1 MWTSPATSKGLH
13 HHALLSVLPTR
24 AAEIVAE
31 RWTPLVV
38 QELQSGSFRFND
50 IRRGIP
56 LISRTLLSQRL
67 KDLERIGI
75 VEHRD
80 SGERVSGWHLTEA
93 GMALGPTL
101 DRLSEWGL
109 KYAQNPLEEGDLD
122 VTVLVWN
129 IHKRVDPAA
138 FPDGRTTVQFEF
150 TDAAESKKLWWLV
163 SAGGTVDLCP
173 FDPGF
178 PVDLYVTTDLRTM
191 ISIWFGRVTWDAAI
205 RSGTVEVIGSRRL
218 RERMRYWLLL
228 APIRVTNNDV
238 AQGKP
243 AMQRAADAVE
253 AARSKVSAAP

>member
-1 MWTSPATSKGLH
+1 MMHYHLFCPLAKATEL
-13 HHALLSVLPTR
+13 
-24 AAEIVAE
+24 VAE

-38 QELQSGSFRFND
+38 QELRSGGSRFND

-67 KDLERIGI
+67 KELERVGL
-75 VEHRD
+75 VERRG
-80 SGERVSGWHLTEA
+80 SGERASGWHLTEA
-93 GMALGPTL
+93 GMALGPML
-101 DRLSEWGL
+101 DLLSEWGL

-129 IHKRVDPAA
+129 IHKRVDPSA

-150 TDAAESKKLWWLV
+150 TDVAQGKKLWWLV
-163 SAGGTVDLCP
+163 NAGGTVDLCP

-178 PVDLYVTTDLRTM
+178 PIDLYVTTDIRTM
-191 ISIWFGRVTWDAAI
+191 ISIWFGRVTWDAGI
-205 RSGTVEVIGSRRL
+205 RAGTVEVIGSRRL
-218 RERMRYWLLL
+218 KERMRQWLLL

-243 AMQRAADAVE
+243 AMRRAADAIG
-253 AARSKVSAAP
+253 ATRSKASALP

>member
-1 MWTSPATSKGLH
+1 MMRYHLFCPLAKAT
-13 HHALLSVLPTR
+13 
-24 AAEIVAE
+24 EIVAE

-38 QELQSGSFRFND
+38 QELRGGSCRFND
-50 IRRGIP
+50 IHRGIP

-67 KDLERIGI
+67 KELERVGI
-75 VEHRD
+75 VERLG
-80 SGERVSGWHLTEA
+80 SGEHVSGWHLTEA

-101 DRLSEWGL
+101 DKLSEWGL
-109 KYAQNPLEEGDLD
+109 EYAQNPLEEGDLD
-122 VTVLVWN
+122 VVVLVWN

-138 FPDGRTTVQFEF
+138 FPDGRTTVRFEF
-150 TDAAESKKLWWLV
+150 TDAAEGKKLWWLV
-163 SAGGTVDLCP
+163 NAGGTVDLCP

-191 ISIWFGRVTWDAAI
+191 ISIWFGRVTWDAGI

-238 AQGKP
+238 ATGKP
-243 AMQRAADAVE
+243 AMRRAADAVG

>member
-1 MWTSPATSKGLH
+1 MVCPRHQRGCTMMHYHLFCPLAKAT
-13 HHALLSVLPTR
+13 
-24 AAEIVAE
+24 EIVAE

-38 QELQSGSFRFND
+38 QELRGGSSRFND

-67 KDLERIGI
+67 KELERVGI
-75 VEHRD
+75 VERRG
-80 SGERVSGWHLTEA
+80 SGERASGWYLTEA
-93 GMALGPTL
+93 GMALGPML
-101 DRLSEWGL
+101 DLLSEWGL

-129 IHKRVDPAA
+129 IHKRVDPTA

-150 TDAAESKKLWWLV
+150 TDAAENKKLWWLV
-163 SAGGTVDLCP
+163 NIGGTVDLCP

-178 PVDLYVTTDLRTM
+178 PIDLYVTTDLRTM
-191 ISIWFGRVTWDAAI
+191 ISIWFGRLTWDAGI
-205 RSGTVEVIGSRRL
+205 RAGTVEVIGSRRL

-238 AQGKP
+238 AEGKP
-243 AMQRAADAVE
+243 TMRRAADAVG
-253 AARSKVSAAP
+253 AARSQVSAAP

>member
-1 MWTSPATSKGLH
+1 M
-13 HHALLSVLPTR
+13 
-24 AAEIVAE
+24 
-31 RWTPLVV
+31 V
-38 QELQSGSFRFND
+38 QELRGGSSRFND

-67 KDLERIGI
+67 KELERVGI
-75 VEHRD
+75 VERRG
-80 SGERVSGWHLTEA
+80 SGERASGWHLTEA

-101 DRLSEWGL
+101 DLLSEWGL
-109 KYAQNPLEEGDLD
+109 KYAQNPLEEDDLD

-150 TDAAESKKLWWLV
+150 TDVAESKKLWWLV

-191 ISIWFGRVTWDAAI
+191 ISIWFGRVTWDASI

-228 APIRVTNNDV
+228 ASIRVTNNDV
-238 AQGKP
+238 APGEP
-243 AMQRAADAVE
+243 VMRRAADVVE
-253 AARSKVSAAP
+253 AARSEVSAAP

>member
-1 MWTSPATSKGLH
+1 MHYHLFCPLAKATQ
-13 HHALLSVLPTR
+13 
-24 AAEIVAE
+24 IVAE

-38 QELQSGSFRFND
+38 QELRGGSSRFND

-67 KDLERIGI
+67 KELERVGI
-75 VEHRD
+75 VERRG
-80 SGERVSGWHLTEA
+80 SGERASGWHLTKA

-101 DRLSEWGL
+101 DLLSEWGL
-109 KYAQNPLEEGDLD
+109 NYAQNPLEEGDLD

-129 IHKRVDPAA
+129 IHKRVDPKA

-150 TDAAESKKLWWLV
+150 TDVAESKKLWWLV
-163 SAGGTVDLCP
+163 NAGGIVDLCP

-178 PVDLYVTTDLRTM
+178 PVDLYVTTDIRTM
-191 ISIWFGRVTWDAAI
+191 ISIWFGRVTWDAGI
-205 RSGTVEVIGSRRL
+205 RSGTVAVIGSRRL

-228 APIRVTNNDV
+228 APIRVTNDDA
-238 AQGKP
+238 AQCKP
-243 AMQRAADAVE
+243 AMRRAADAVG

>member
-1 MWTSPATSKGLH
+1 MLCAPDQKG
-13 HHALLSVLPTR
+13 HAMMHYHLFCPLAK

-31 RWTPLVV
+31 RWTPLVIV
-38 QELQSGSFRFND
+38 ELLGGSSRFND

-67 KDLERIGI
+67 KELERVGI
-75 VEHRD
+75 VERR
-80 SGERVSGWHLTEA
+80 SNGERASGWHLTEA
-93 GMALGPTL
+93 GMALRPTL
-101 DRLSEWGL
+101 DMLSEWGL

-138 FPDGRTTVQFEF
+138 FPAGRTTVRFEF
-150 TDAAESKKLWWLV
+150 PDAAEGKKLWWLV
-163 SAGGTVDLCP
+163 NDKGTVDLCP

-178 PVDLYVTTDLRTM
+178 PVDLYIMTDVRTM
-191 ISIWFGRVTWDAAI
+191 ISIWFGRVTWDACI
-205 RSGTVEVIGSRRL
+205 LSGTVEVIGSRRL

-228 APIRVTNNDV
+228 APIRVMNDDL

-243 AMQRAADAVE
+243 AMRRAADPVGE
-253 AARSKVSAAP
+253 

>member
-1 MWTSPATSKGLH
+1 MIHYHLFCPLAK
-13 HHALLSVLPTR
+13 

-38 QELQSGSFRFND
+38 QELRSGSSRFND

-67 KDLERIGI
+67 KELERVGI
-75 VEHRD
+75 VERRGSD
-80 SGERVSGWHLTEA
+80 ERSSGWHLTEA

-101 DRLSEWGL
+101 DLLSEWGL
-109 KYAQNPLEEGDLD
+109 KYAQDPLEEGDLD

-150 TDAAESKKLWWLV
+150 TDVAENKKLWWLV
-163 SAGGTVDLCP
+163 SARGTVDLCP

-253 AARSKVSAAP
+253 AVRSKVSAAP

>member
-1 MWTSPATSKGLH
+1 MMHYHLFCPLAKAT
-13 HHALLSVLPTR
+13 
-24 AAEIVAE
+24 EIVAE

-38 QELQSGSFRFND
+38 QELRGGSSRFND

-67 KDLERIGI
+67 KELERVGI
-75 VEHRD
+75 VERRG
-80 SGERVSGWHLTEA
+80 SGERASGWHLTEA

-101 DRLSEWGL
+101 DLLSEWGL

-150 TDAAESKKLWWLV
+150 TDVAENKKLWWLV
-163 SAGGTVDLCP
+163 NAGGTVDFCP

-191 ISIWFGRVTWDAAI
+191 ISIWFGRVTWDAGI

-243 AMQRAADAVE
+243 AMRRAADAVG